1 MTATKIRE
9 CPHCIPNALDMWLAV
24 LDGNEEAQALFVT
37 GDGLSAV
44 LSVTADKN
52 MPEELRLV
60 CVMFLECL
68 VGWVLEDA
76 VKKGAH
82 PSTLQSAKQAAHKY
96 LGSTAA
102 TLLAQSKG
110 IPQLPSLSDAY
121 ADCNAQL
128 EGTAHNILAV
138 VR

>member
-1 MTATKIRE
+1 
-9 CPHCIPNALDMWLAV
+9 MWLAV

-76 VKKGAH
+76 VKKGKDKQLMMGLRSRCLTFGLDRSRSHKSTSHRLYAH
-82 PSTLQSAKQAAHKY
+82 
-96 LGSTAA
+96 
-102 TLLAQSKG
+102 
-110 IPQLPSLSDAY
+110 
-121 ADCNAQL
+121 
-128 EGTAHNILAV
+128 
-138 VR
+138 